1 MNIKKICVFDFE
13 TDGTNPEECNPVQL
27 AAIIVD
33 PRKLKIIKEA
43 SFESGIRPPAIDD
56 DDYFQ
61 NHKSTIEWHSRI
73 SNCTTDEII
82 KRWKQNPSESDVW
95 QSFTTWLGKYHTKQ
109 SRQTIF
115 TAPIACGY
123 NIEDFDLP
131 IIKRLATKYGDIR
144 KDGTPKVFNPRDRID
159 MLKIVF
165 WWFENQDEP
174 TSYSMDTMR
183 KYFAISDE
191 DAHDALGDVKD
202 TADLMIKFLKTQ
214 RWVTGHLLEKG
225 KLKGSFNEPITSTI

>member
-1 MNIKKICVFDFE
+1 M
-13 TDGTNPEECNPVQL
+13 
-27 AAIIVD
+27 
-33 PRKLKIIKEA
+33 
-43 SFESGIRPPAIDD
+43 
-56 DDYFQ
+56 
-61 NHKSTIEWHSRI
+61 
-73 SNCTTDEII
+73 
-82 KRWKQNPSESDVW
+82 
-95 QSFTTWLGKYHTKQ
+95 
-109 SRQTIF
+109 
-115 TAPIACGY
+115 
-123 NIEDFDLP
+123 
-131 IIKRLATKYGDIR
+131 ATKYGDIR